1 MQRTAALESSVCPLR
16 GPASPYV
23 HERQSC
29 FSQAALAA
37 FPQQATAENKDAM
50 SLA

>member
-16 GPASPYV
+16 GPATPYV
-23 HERQSC
+23 HERQRC